1 MSEHLWRTGPRAEA
15 FGDADFEVDCHSRL
29 RGPYTGVGT
38 LLRALVP
45 AVHAERPDLVQ
56 RHALEILSAAPELS
70 GLIGAGPQTLTSLAI
85 PSERTRIYPA
95 NRTRRLAHGVFEF
108 LRSHAELAGH
118 DPLTLVFANLDEADH
133 TDQEFV
139 AIALRRS
146 GSGPLRF
153 VITTRTEH
161 VDEELSASLRRYAR
175 QTVPARR
182 PDFAGT
188 EEEAL
193 RAFIDSDCTSDDPRL
208 LAAYAAAGDDVRAR
222 LHDERAA
229 QLTGGD
235 SSLGLGA
242 LLYHLEHG
250 SDPAG
255 AGSIAMLDAANHCFD
270 MGFYTMLLD
279 IVPRGRAITDPD
291 AEQERHWLLTTKM
304 TTALASLDRSLESLP
319 YYDELRERHTLPM
332 VHLFCSYAMAML
344 YTRHHPAEHKDHHQA
359 KVLLN
364 NAVAIASL
372 LPDIEQRTFQTVF
385 QNNGKALVEMHL
397 GNLPG
402 SLALVNEGV
411 RRLDAELDPEKH
423 QLHRSVLLN
432 NRAKVL
438 VALGR
443 VEEALADLHAV
454 IEVDPNYP
462 DYYFDRADVWRR
474 LGEPEHALADY
485 AKAMTLTAPFL
496 ELHYNRADLRA
507 ELGDLEGAIADL
519 SYVVELEPDQLDAR
533 VNLISLLIDTGSFST
548 ARDCVDEG
556 LRVHPEDARL
566 LHASGLLAM
575 ETDDLDLAAKE
586 FDHALRVDAQL
597 VAARASRAAL
607 AHATGDQDAAIED
620 LTVAISLD
628 TGNPDLLYNRG
639 FVYQAAGRF
648 REAIDDYSRALVLP
662 GADEP
667 GLLHQ
672 RTMCQAELVDHR

>member
-1 MSEHLWRTGPRAEA
+1 MNEHLWRIGPRAA
-15 FGDADFEVDCHSRL
+15 AVDDAQFEVDCHRRL
-29 RGPYTGVGT
+29 RGPYTGAGT

-45 AVHAERPDLVQ
+45 AAYAQWPDLVR

-70 GLIGAGPQTLTSLAI
+70 DTIGAAPQTLTSLAI

-95 NRTRRLAHGVFEF
+95 NRTRRLAHGIVEF
-108 LRSHAELAGH
+108 LRSYAELAGP
-118 DPLTLVFANLDEADH
+118 DQLTLAFANVDEADH

-139 AIALRRS
+139 AIALRRT
-146 GSGPLRF
+146 GSSPLRL
-153 VITTRTEH
+153 VITTRTEN
-161 VDEELSASLRRYAR
+161 VTDELAASLRRHAR
-175 QTVPARR
+175 QITATPR
-182 PDFAGT
+182 PEVSRTD
-188 EEEAL
+188 EEAL
-193 RAFIDSDCTSDDPRL
+193 REFIFADGVADDPDQ
-208 LAAYAAAGDDVRAR
+208 LAAYAAADPEVRSR
-222 LHDERAA
+222 LHDARAA
-229 QLTGGD
+229 ELGGEFSLT
-235 SSLGLGA
+235 LGA

-250 SDPAG
+250 SDAAG
-255 AGSIAMLDAANHCFD
+255 AGSIAMLDAANYCFD
-270 MGFYTMLLD
+270 MGFYHVLLD

-291 AEQERHWLLTTKM
+291 VESERHWLLTTKM

-332 VHLFCSYAMAML
+332 VHLFSSYAMAML
-344 YTRHHPAEHKDHHQA
+344 YTRHHPTEHRDHHQA

-402 SLALVNEGV
+402 SLDLVNEGV
-411 RRLDAELDPEKH
+411 RRLDAELDMAKH

-438 VALGR
+438 MALGR
-443 VEEALADLHAV
+443 PEEALADLNAV

-462 DYYFDRADVWRR
+462 DYYFDRADVLRK
-474 LGEPEHALADY
+474 LGQPERALTDY
-485 AKAMTLTAPFL
+485 AKAMTLSAPFL

-507 ELGDLEGAIADL
+507 ELGDVAGAIADL

-533 VNLISLLIDTGSFST
+533 INLISLLIDTGELGT
-548 ARDCVDEG
+548 ARAHVDEG
-556 LRVHPEDARL
+556 LLVHPDDARL

-575 ETDDLDLAAKE
+575 ETDDLELAARE
-586 FDHALRVDAQL
+586 FDHALDVDAQL

-607 AHATGDQDAAIED
+607 AYAAGDPDAAIED
-620 LTVAISLD
+620 LTVAIELD
-628 TGNPDLLYNRG
+628 AANPDLLYNRG

-662 GADEP
+662 DADETE
-667 GLLHQ
+667 LLRQ
-672 RTMCQAELVDHR
+672 RTLCEAELVGNR